1 MEVGTAGV
9 FSILKQAKNLSK
21 NPQKQKSKLHCCF
34 DHFHHLPY
42 HAGFGRLPSHVMQE
56 ATVCHL
62 LTTIESY
69 QIDKTGF
76 KMISGRR

>member
-21 NPQKQKSKLHCCF
+21 NPQKQKRKLQCCF

-56 ATVCHL
+56 ATICYL
-62 LTTIESY
+62 LTTIEFCKM
-69 QIDKTGF
+69 DKTGF
-76 KMISGRR
+76 KMISGRQ